1 MRGAR
6 FRFLWRF
13 WKTCEISKRKA
24 KEIDQKQG
32 LNPIGG
38 GRLTAAAGGGAARRF
53 LCFEHSAIYKHE
65 ANMSPGV
72 AIQVAQGL
80 GVLAGAWAIK
90 SMIDAEDEKPPM
102 AGGFRCS
109 TCNGSRRVPCLCTK
123 WSDND
128 VGCGTCSGTGMMRCS
143 SCGGSGTGR
152 PIPVQ
157 IRASSI
163 PGGGGGNQRSWMN
176 ESVSKIS
183 SSSSRLAFSSLSLS
197 LSLLPHL

>member
-1 MRGAR
+1 
-6 FRFLWRF
+6 
-13 WKTCEISKRKA
+13 
-24 KEIDQKQG
+24 
-32 LNPIGG
+32 
-38 GRLTAAAGGGAARRF
+38 
-53 LCFEHSAIYKHE
+53 
-65 ANMSPGV
+65 MSPGV

-163 PGGGGGNQRSWMN
+163 PGGGGGGNQRSWMN

-197 LSLLPHL
+197 LSLFSLISRTVWKRFAENLFDLIGRETHGAVCNCQHPCKISILWAGFATLKTGIVLLHGVCSAWQSHQANA

>member
-1 MRGAR
+1 
-6 FRFLWRF
+6 
-13 WKTCEISKRKA
+13 
-24 KEIDQKQG
+24 
-32 LNPIGG
+32 
-38 GRLTAAAGGGAARRF
+38 
-53 LCFEHSAIYKHE
+53 
-65 ANMSPGV
+65 MSPGV

-163 PGGGGGNQRSWMN
+163 PGGGGGGGNQRS
-176 ESVSKIS
+176 
-183 SSSSRLAFSSLSLS
+183 
-197 LSLLPHL
+197 

>member
-1 MRGAR
+1 
-6 FRFLWRF
+6 
-13 WKTCEISKRKA
+13 
-24 KEIDQKQG
+24 
-32 LNPIGG
+32 
-38 GRLTAAAGGGAARRF
+38 
-53 LCFEHSAIYKHE
+53 
-65 ANMSPGV
+65 MSPGV

-157 IRASSI
+157 IRFQYSRRRRRRK
-163 PGGGGGNQRSWMN
+163 PKVMN
-176 ESVSKIS
+176 EWIGFQDLVVIVEA
-183 SSSSRLAFSSLSLS
+183 RFLLSLSLS
-197 LSLLPHL
+197 LSLFSLISRTVWKRFAENLFDLIGRETHGAVCNCQHPCKISILWAGFATLKTGIVLLHGVCSAWQSHQANA